1 METFT
6 FQPNWGMS
14 LSRKP
19 ELMKNSFGDG
29 YEQIRPKGLNHN
41 LRTYSAT
48 FTGAEERIKQI
59 DAFFERHG
67 GYQAFNWTPY
77 GGKAGKFRCEEWEA
91 SISSGKWT
99 LSATIRE
106 VIL

>member
-6 FQPNWGMS
+6 FQPDWDMEQA
-14 LSRKP
+14 RKP

-41 LRTYSAT
+41 LRTYSVI
-48 FTGAEERIKQI
+48 FTGTEERIKQI
-59 DAFFERHG
+59 DEFFNRQG

-77 GGKAGKFRCEEWEA
+77 GSKEGKFRCEDWLA
-91 SISSGKWT
+91 RIRSGRWT